1 MSKFTVIL
9 SDGTQLT
16 NLELNGNNFI
26 SNDTVTQET
35 FSGRL
40 SKVVITGDPE
50 EDECGLIGEH
60 ENMAL
65 VRVQERDGKS
75 WFILRD
81 MSHDELEKLKDRS
94 NIDYLAM
101 MTGIDL

>member
-26 SNDTVTQET
+26 SDNAITEET

-40 SKVVITGDPE
+40 SRVIITGDPE
-50 EDECGLIGEH
+50 EDECRLIGEH